1 MIEYDYKILRDE
13 GDEQKEYGPKEIP
26 KELNNITYIEA
37 PNSSGKSTLLNILA
51 ISFFAHRLE
60 SGEIADSLRNKIK
73 NLLESDHQSLVFK
86 ILISDSNNNPII
98 KVEKNDYNSTDI
110 EFQQYEDGIFK
121 PMSFDRFKRKYK
133 LIYDIPEKP
142 TERINNILHD
152 INIDLKTKVDRLK
165 RFLGVVSDTIK
176 EVSSAKNVDEINSLK
191 KKIEENSEKIKKI
204 NDNISRL
211 EGELMI
217 IEIYHDGLAYK
228 ILLSQIEEKQKY
240 ISILKGKKTRKNN
253 VVNKVSGK
261 LQRLLNQR
269 QDLLNNIND
278 NLNYIRNINVD
289 NDIKLHEIES
299 LTSEKILKEVQEYN
313 NHYYFR
319 NKVNKFKDIVDKE
332 ISRIENDKLFTEAVF
347 IQELKYFLEKYSK
360 KDIALPSIQMSI
372 QQYIKTLDINIKKS
386 KNIINRKHKYDNI
399 LECFDAIDDDATTAI
414 KLQQSIEKQKDY
426 TNKIENEHDID
437 SIIASIT
444 TEEIILE
451 RYLKEE
457 RELKKRLIKNNID
470 PSNINVILEG
480 YDISNDARTIAE
492 LDDEK
497 YANEIDSLISEI
509 DQMKDDAKRLEDEN
523 RFNNITV
530 KKNESKNVSKYQN
543 YKKDLSLIHDKL
555 FNLISK
561 IENKYIVGIDNIYNI
576 SAKNLDQEFLLI
588 LSEYLAQKIITIRHI
603 DKTYKLRNIDL
614 LNKKVVTQSNKVIR
628 FDDLGTGQSQSAYID
643 SLLSIRDDRKIIA
656 LFDEVGMMDNRSL
669 HPINEKISKLY
680 KKNKLLIG
688 VIVQR
693 GNDVK
698 IRSIT

>member
-1 MIEYDYKILRDE
+1 
-13 GDEQKEYGPKEIP
+13 
-26 KELNNITYIEA
+26 
-37 PNSSGKSTLLNILA
+37 
-51 ISFFAHRLE
+51 
-60 SGEIADSLRNKIK
+60 
-73 NLLESDHQSLVFK
+73 
-86 ILISDSNNNPII
+86 
-98 KVEKNDYNSTDI
+98 
-110 EFQQYEDGIFK
+110 
-121 PMSFDRFKRKYK
+121 
-133 LIYDIPEKP
+133 
-142 TERINNILHD
+142 
-152 INIDLKTKVDRLK
+152 
-165 RFLGVVSDTIK
+165 
-176 EVSSAKNVDEINSLK
+176 
-191 KKIEENSEKIKKI
+191 
-204 NDNISRL
+204 
-211 EGELMI
+211 
-217 IEIYHDGLAYK
+217 
-228 ILLSQIEEKQKY
+228 
-240 ISILKGKKTRKNN
+240 
-253 VVNKVSGK
+253 
-261 LQRLLNQR
+261 
-269 QDLLNNIND
+269 
-278 NLNYIRNINVD
+278 
-289 NDIKLHEIES
+289 
-299 LTSEKILKEVQEYN
+299 
-313 NHYYFR
+313 
-319 NKVNKFKDIVDKE
+319 
-332 ISRIENDKLFTEAVF
+332 
-347 IQELKYFLEKYSK
+347 
-360 KDIALPSIQMSI
+360 MSI